1 MAKHNRKA
9 RSRSRDAPQQTRG
22 SIMLCSQDAWKTL
35 CSEGYR
41 PVTQCPE
48 VQMCINAYARSV
60 AMMTIQ
66 LMRNVH
72 NGDERI
78 RNELSRK
85 IDISPTPYM
94 TRTNMMYMIV
104 KQMMETGNQIT
115 YPQMRGGLIEWLL
128 PLRPSQAM
136 MVEDGDGY
144 RVRYR
149 GAELRPDEVLN
160 FVYNP
165 DPEQPWRGRG
175 VQVDVKEF
183 VKAIRQANTTRNAL
197 LESPAPS
204 VIVRVD
210 GLIDEFR
217 SPEGRAEL
225 QRQYVDSQ
233 ESGRPWF
240 VPSEAFEIQTLKPM
254 SITDLAIKDNLELD
268 KRAIAAMIG
277 VTPHM
282 VGIGAYNEQEYN
294 NFVATKIPF
303 VSQIIEQEMTSK
315 LLISHDMYIRLN
327 KRSLMSYA
335 LKDLSDVARDMT
347 DHMAMRRN
355 EWRKWVDLPPDDEM
369 DELLALENYVPAD
382 KLGDQKKLKGGASD
396 GGKDDQTQTAESGE

>member
-1 MAKHNRKA
+1 MARNKRKTK
-9 RSRSRDAPQQTRG
+9 SRSRDAPTQQRG
-22 SIMLCSQDAWKTL
+22 SIMLCNNDAWKIF
-35 CSEGYR
+35 CGEGYR

-78 RNELSRK
+78 KNELSRK
-85 IDISPTPYM
+85 VDINPTPYM

-115 YPQMRGGLIEWLL
+115 YPQMRGSLIEWLL
-128 PLRPSQAM
+128 PLRPSEAL

-144 RVRYR
+144 QVRYR
-149 GAELRPDEVLN
+149 GKELMPDEVLN

-165 DPEQPWRGRG
+165 DPERPWKGLG
-175 VQVDVKEF
+175 VQLDVREF
-183 VKAIRQANTTRNAL
+183 VKAIRQANSTRQAL
-197 LESPAPS
+197 LESPTPS

-217 SPEGRAEL
+217 TAAGRAEL
-225 QRQYVDSQ
+225 QKQYLDSQ

-303 VSQIIEQEMTSK
+303 VSQIIEQEMTGK
-315 LLISHDMYIRLN
+315 LLISHDMYWRLN

-335 LKDLSDVARDMT
+335 LKDLSAVARDMT

-355 EWRKWVDLPPDDEM
+355 EWRKWVDLPPDNEM
-369 DELLALENYVPAD
+369 DELLALENFVPAD
-382 KLGDQKKLKGGASD
+382 RLGDQKKLKGGGD
-396 GGKDDQTQTAESGE
+396 GGEKDDETQSDKSGE